1 MLSIMIGRVWLKKK
15 LWPATVEDSEDRA
28 LAARKGRSK
37 QEALQSL
44 HSRLHIP
51 KEAPCT
57 FEAMSLKDSM
67 QHDMIIAIYTI
78 AIIITITIIN
88 ILITTIMIIIMLI
101 ILRLGRPLGYLIFS
115 LMPIY

>member
-15 LWPATVEDSEDRA
+15 LWPPTVEDSEDRA
-28 LAARKGRSK
+28 SAARKGRSK

-51 KEAPCT
+51 EEAPCT

-67 QHDMIIAIYTI
+67 QHDMIITVSII
-78 AIIITITIIN
+78 AIIILITITIIV
-88 ILITTIMIIIMLI
+88 LL
-101 ILRLGRPLGYLIFS
+101 LLVFLLRPL
-115 LMPIY
+115 